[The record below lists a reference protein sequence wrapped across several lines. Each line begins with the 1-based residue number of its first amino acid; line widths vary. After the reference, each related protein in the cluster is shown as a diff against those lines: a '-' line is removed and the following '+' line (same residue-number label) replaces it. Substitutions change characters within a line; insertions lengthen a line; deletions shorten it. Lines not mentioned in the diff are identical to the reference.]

1 MEMAVIAIVTG
12 LALIEYMAFSVRVG
26 MARGKYGVE
35 APATSGDEIFERHYR
50 VQQNTL
56 EQLMVFLP
64 SLWLF
69 AQFVNINVAA
79 GLGLVFIAG
88 RALYAVSYIADPK
101 KRTAGFLIGY
111 LANAVLVL
119 GSIGGAVR
127 AML

>member
-1 MEMAVIAIVTG
+1 MEMAVITIVTG

-56 EQLMVFLP
+56 EQLIVFLP

-69 AQFVNINVAA
+69 AQFVSINVAA

>member
-56 EQLMVFLP
+56 EQLIVFLP

-69 AQFVNINVAA
+69 AQFVSINVAA

>member
-1 MEMAVIAIVTG
+1 MEMAIIAIVTG
-12 LALIEYMAFSVRVG
+12 LALIEYMTFSLRVG

-35 APATSGDEIFERHYR
+35 APATSGDDIFERHYR

-56 EQLMVFLP
+56 EQLIVFLP

-69 AQFVNINVAA
+69 AQFVSINVAA

-88 RALYAVSYIADPK
+88 RAFYAVSYVADPK

-111 LANAVLVL
+111 LANAALIL

>member
-12 LALIEYMAFSVRVG
+12 LALIEYMAFSLRVG

-56 EQLMVFLP
+56 EQLIVFLP

-69 AQFVNINVAA
+69 AQFVSINVAA

>member
-12 LALIEYMAFSVRVG
+12 LALIEYMAFSLRVG

-69 AQFVNINVAA
+69 AQFVSINVAA

>member
-69 AQFVNINVAA
+69 AQFVSINVAA